1 MTSLLGMLLGSLGTS
16 SGNVPGAP
24 GIGAAG
30 RLDNTSVTVQYT
42 APASDGGSPI
52 TKYTAVSTPGG
63 ITGTLNQAGSGVI
76 IVSGLTT
83 GTAYTFV
90 VYATNSA
97 GNSANSAA
105 SNSATPAGL
114 PGTPTIGTATATGT
128 TTATVS
134 FTAPSSDNGSAIT
147 SYTAV
152 STPGNITG
160 TLSQSGSGTIS
171 VSGLTSGTAYTF
183 QVYATNGVGNSFNYS
198 GNSNSITTYSLPV
211 NTVAPAV
218 TGTATRGQTLSTTT
232 GSWTGTPASFSYAYQ
247 WQRSEI
253 NIGSAN
259 SSTYTLVTADVGR
272 TIRCLV
278 TATNAAGSIVVNS
291 NSTAAVAAVV
301 PSAPTIGAAT
311 ATGASTATVAFTA
324 PADNGGATIT
334 SYTAVSSPGGITG
347 TLSQSGSGTIT
358 VSGLNGNTGYTF
370 VVRATNSA
378 GNSPDSGSSNSITTS
393 SQLYQAYFNAT
404 TNTQLYVGVSGSS
417 IAANQNFTVECWGY
431 RLNSNTHNF
440 WSIGTETT
448 GRLQLQATLVEVFG
462 GAFTRGFTAP
472 SINAWHHYA
481 LVRNSNAI
489 QLYVDGTA
497 RLSAGSY
504 SNALGNTGPVYIGTR
519 SNGNINRLNGYM
531 SNFRIVIGTA
541 VYTGTFTPPRTNLPA
556 ISGTSLLTLQNSS
569 AIDNSGN
576 NRTITNTQVTFST
589 LSGY

>member
-1 MTSLLGMLLGSLGTS
+1 MTSLLGILLGSLGTS
-16 SGNVPGAP
+16 SANVPGAP
-24 GIGAAG
+24 GIGTAS
-30 RLDNTSVTVQYT
+30 RLDTTSVVVPYT
-42 APASDGGSPI
+42 APASDGGSTI

-63 ITGTLNQAGSGVI
+63 ITGILNQAGSGSI

-83 GTAYTFV
+83 GTSYTFV

-134 FTAPSSDNGSAIT
+134 FTAPASNGGSTIT

-160 TLSQSGSGTIS
+160 TLNQ
-171 VSGLTSGTAYTF
+171 A
-183 QVYATNGVGNSFNYS
+183 
-198 GNSNSITTYSLPV
+198 
-211 NTVAPAV
+211 
-218 TGTATRGQTLSTTT
+218 
-232 GSWTGTPASFSYAYQ
+232 
-247 WQRSEI
+247 
-253 NIGSAN
+253 
-259 SSTYTLVTADVGR
+259 
-272 TIRCLV
+272 
-278 TATNAAGSIVVNS
+278 
-291 NSTAAVAAVV
+291 
-301 PSAPTIGAAT
+301 
-311 ATGASTATVAFTA
+311 
-324 PADNGGATIT
+324 
-334 SYTAVSSPGGITG
+334 
-347 TLSQSGSGTIT
+347 GSGTIT
-358 VSGLNGNTGYTF
+358 VTGLNPNTGYTF
-370 VVRATNSA
+370 IVYATNSA
-378 GNSPDSGSSNSITTS
+378 GNSPNSGSSNSITTPD
-393 SQLYQAYFNAT
+393 QLYQAFFNAA

-417 IAANQNFTVECWGY
+417 IAASQNFTVECWGY
-431 RLNSNTHNF
+431 RLNSGTHNF

-448 GRLQLQATLVEVFG
+448 GRVQLQATLVEVYG
-462 GAFTRGFTAP
+462 GAFSRSFTAP

-489 QLYVDGTA
+489 QLYIDGTA
-497 RLSAGSY
+497 RLSAGTY

-519 SNGNINRLNGYM
+519 SNGNVNRLNGYM

-556 ISGTSLLTLQNSS
+556 ISGTSLLTLQNST

-576 NRTITNTQVTFST
+576 NRTITNTAVTFST

>member
-1 MTSLLGMLLGSLGTS
+1 MTSLLGMLLGTLGTS
-16 SGNVPGAP
+16 SATVPGAP
-24 GIGAAG
+24 GIGTAS
-30 RLDNTSVTVQYT
+30 RLDTTSITVPYT
-42 APASDGGSPI
+42 APASNGGSTI
-52 TKYTAVSTPGG
+52 TSYTAVSTPGN
-63 ITGTLNQAGSGVI
+63 ITGTLSQAGSGTI

-83 GTAYTFV
+83 GTSYTFV
-90 VYATNSA
+90 VYATNSV

-160 TLSQSGSGTIS
+160 TLSQSGSGTIT

-183 QVYATNGVGNSFNYS
+183 QVYATNGIGNSFNYS
-198 GNSNSITTYSLPV
+198 GNSNSITTYSVPV

-247 WQRSEI
+247 WQRSGT

-259 SSTYTLVTADVGR
+259 SSTYTLVSADVGN
-272 TIRCLV
+272 TIRCQV
-278 TATNAAGSIVVNS
+278 TATNAGGSTAANS

-311 ATGASTATVAFTA
+311 ATGGTTATVDFTA
-324 PADNGGATIT
+324 PGDNGGATIT
-334 SYTAVSSPGGITG
+334 SYTAVSSPGNITG

-358 VSGLNGNTGYTF
+358 VNGLNPNTGYTF
-370 VVRATNSA
+370 IVYATNSA
-378 GNSPDSGSSNSITTS
+378 GNSPNSGSSNSITTPN
-393 SQLYQAYFNAT
+393 QLYQAFFNAA

-417 IAANQNFTVECWGY
+417 IAASQNFTVEFWGW
-431 RLNSNTHNF
+431 RNNTGLHNF

-448 GRLQLQATLVEVFG
+448 GRVQVQSSLVEVFG
-462 GAFTRGFTAP
+462 GAYSRSYTAP

-489 QLYVDGTA
+489 QLYIDGTA
-497 RLSAGSY
+497 RLTAGTY

-519 SNGNINRLNGYM
+519 SNGNVNRLNGYM

>member
-1 MTSLLGMLLGSLGTS
+1 MTSILGMLLGSLGTS
-16 SGNVPGAP
+16 SANVPGAP
-24 GIGAAG
+24 TIGPAS
-30 RLDNTSVTVQYT
+30 RLDSSSITVQYT
-42 APASDGGSPI
+42 APASNGGSTI
-52 TKYTAVSTPGG
+52 TSYTAVSTPGN
-63 ITGTLNQAGSGVI
+63 ITGTLNQAGSGTI

-83 GTAYTFV
+83 GTSYTFV

-105 SNSATPAGL
+105 SNSATPATL

-134 FTAPSSDNGSAIT
+134 FTAPASNGGSTIT

-183 QVYATNGVGNSFNYS
+183 QVYATNGIGNSFNYS
-198 GNSNSITTYSLPV
+198 AASNSITTYSVPV
-211 NTVAPAV
+211 NTGAPSV
-218 TGTATRGQTLSTTT
+218 TGTATNGQTLSTTT
-232 GSWTGTPASFSYAYQ
+232 GTWSGTPASFSYAYQ
-247 WQRSEI
+247 WQRSGS

-259 SSTYTLVTADVGR
+259 ASTYTLVSADVGN
-272 TIRCLV
+272 TIRCVV
-278 TATNAAGSIVVNS
+278 TATNAAGSTAANS
-291 NSTAAVAAVV
+291 NSTAAVAAIV
-301 PSAPTIGAAT
+301 PGAPTIGAAT
-311 ATGASTATVAFTA
+311 ATGATTATVAFTA
-324 PADNGGATIT
+324 PADNGGGTIT
-334 SYTAVSSPGGITG
+334 SYTAVSSPSGITG
-347 TLSQSGSGTIT
+347 SVSQSGSGTIT
-358 VSGLNGNTGYTF
+358 VSGLSPNTGYTF
-370 VVRATNSA
+370 TVYATNSA
-378 GNSPDSGSSNSITTS
+378 GNSANSGSSNSITTS
-393 SQLYQAYFNAT
+393 GQLYQAFFNAT

-417 IAANQNFTVECWGY
+417 IAASQNFTVECWGY
-431 RLNSNTHNF
+431 RLNSGTHNF

-462 GAFTRGFTAP
+462 GAFSRGFTAP

-481 LVRNSNAI
+481 LVRNGNAI
-489 QLYVDGTA
+489 QLYIDGTA

-519 SNGNINRLNGYM
+519 SNGNVNRLNGYM

-556 ISGTSLLTLQNSS
+556 ISGTSLLTLQNST

-576 NRTITNTQVTFST
+576 NRTITNTQVTFSAI
-589 LSGY
+589 SGY

>member
-134 FTAPSSDNGSAIT
+134 FTAPSSDAGSAIT

-183 QVYATNGVGNSFNYS
+183 QVYATNGVGNSYNYS
-198 GNSNSITTYSLPV
+198 GNSNSITTYSVPV
-211 NTVAPAV
+211 NTVA
-218 TGTATRGQTLSTTT
+218 
-232 GSWTGTPASFSYAYQ
+232 
-247 WQRSEI
+247 
-253 NIGSAN
+253 
-259 SSTYTLVTADVGR
+259 
-272 TIRCLV
+272 
-278 TATNAAGSIVVNS
+278 
-291 NSTAAVAAVV
+291 
-301 PSAPTIGAAT
+301 
-311 ATGASTATVAFTA
+311 
-324 PADNGGATIT
+324 
-334 SYTAVSSPGGITG
+334 
-347 TLSQSGSGTIT
+347 
-358 VSGLNGNTGYTF
+358 
-370 VVRATNSA
+370 
-378 GNSPDSGSSNSITTS
+378 
-393 SQLYQAYFNAT
+393 
-404 TNTQLYVGVSGSS
+404 
-417 IAANQNFTVECWGY
+417 
-431 RLNSNTHNF
+431 
-440 WSIGTETT
+440 
-448 GRLQLQATLVEVFG
+448 LQ
-462 GAFTRGFTAP
+462 
-472 SINAWHHYA
+472 
-481 LVRNSNAI
+481 
-489 QLYVDGTA
+489 
-497 RLSAGSY
+497 
-504 SNALGNTGPVYIGTR
+504 
-519 SNGNINRLNGYM
+519 
-531 SNFRIVIGTA
+531 
-541 VYTGTFTPPRTNLPA
+541 
-556 ISGTSLLTLQNSS
+556 
-569 AIDNSGN
+569 
-576 NRTITNTQVTFST
+576 
-589 LSGY
+589 